1 MNRQVPYCT
10 IPYSVISLYFVLQ
23 NGSTECL
30 IKSRSCLL
38 LLTFSFRRV
47 FIDYTIFK
55 CAHLATKGSP

>member
-10 IPYSVISLYFVLQ
+10 VPYPRITLCFVLQ

-30 IKSRSCLL
+30 IRSLSCSF
-38 LLTFSFRRV
+38 LLTFSLRRV
-47 FIDYTIFK
+47 LIDYTLFK